1 MTWPSRC
8 DRNLAISNDV
18 NGDIRL
24 SHIESSRKSHSLSL
38 SYRTV
43 VLGMAAVGATSET
56 YVAAKVSS
64 PPYSSGRT
72 VLGKVR
78 KGA

>member
-1 MTWPSRC
+1 
-8 DRNLAISNDV
+8 
-18 NGDIRL
+18 
-24 SHIESSRKSHSLSL
+24 
-38 SYRTV
+38 
-43 VLGMAAVGATSET
+43 MAAVGATSET

-78 KGA
+78 KGASPAEHRTRRERLKGAVFGRSLWQRARSQIDPELPFLFLTR